1 MRSDVVEMISNIFV
15 FFFGGG
21 GFQYRDN
28 KTAACL
34 TGDLIV
40 FPHILVLVMG
50 IHTKSVQ
57 EHNL

>member
-21 GFQYRDN
+21 FQYRDN
-28 KTAACL
+28 KTAACF